1 MGLLRPDKE
10 HPQRFLFNYAHRF
23 LGISLLVL
31 SSNFNKYE
39 RMGLWSSNDE

>member
-10 HPQRFLFNYAHRF
+10 DPKRYLFNCAHKF

-31 SSNFNKYE
+31 SSENI
-39 RMGLWSSNDE
+39 